1 MAVEKLIVDHIDTW
15 TTALQTRSTA
25 GRGSSGKIDLYGIKK
40 LRELIL
46 ELAVRGKLV
55 PQDPNDEPASELLK
69 RIAAEKAELV
79 KQGKIKKQKP
89 LPEISEEEKPYELP
103 MGWEW
108 VRLEKISTRIGSG
121 STPKGGKN
129 VYLETGVPF
138 LRSQNIWNHGIK
150 LEDIAF
156 ISSQTHNNMS
166 NTHVMPNDIL
176 LNITGASLGRCS
188 IFPKTIPEANV
199 NQHVTIIRLVSEDYV
214 PFIHLAI
221 ISPVIQREIW
231 HRQVGMAIEGLSKK
245 SLESF
250 IFPIPPKNE
259 QESINKK
266 VTELMS
272 LCDQLE
278 QHSLTSLDAH
288 QQLVETLLTTLTDS
302 QNSDELAENWARISE
317 HFDTLFTTEA
327 SINALEQTILQLA
340 VMGKLV
346 PQDPNDE
353 PVEKLLSRAKT
364 HQQKRIENKEI
375 QKNKKIDGVPYPDI
389 QIPKTSSFILLNE
402 LAFITKLAGF
412 EYTNYFSLED
422 AGEVPVVRAQN
433 VKAFNLKKDN
443 LKFISYDVSKKLNR
457 SALSTECL
465 LMTFIGAG
473 IGDTCIFEENK
484 RWHLA
489 PNVAKIEPF
498 SDIDSHYLN
507 IYLNSFTG
515 RNEIFKSLKATA
527 QPSLSMSTI
536 REIMVILPPLQEQK
550 RIVKKTNELL
560 ALCDKINHYI
570 QSAQQTQLHLADAL
584 TDAAIN

>member
-1 MAVEKLIVDHIDTW
+1 
-15 TTALQTRSTA
+15 
-25 GRGSSGKIDLYGIKK
+25 
-40 LRELIL
+40 
-46 ELAVRGKLV
+46 
-55 PQDPNDEPASELLK
+55 
-69 RIAAEKAELV
+69 
-79 KQGKIKKQKP
+79 
-89 LPEISEEEKPYELP
+89 
-103 MGWEW
+103 
-108 VRLEKISTRIGSG
+108 
-121 STPKGGKN
+121 
-129 VYLETGVPF
+129 
-138 LRSQNIWNHGIK
+138 
-150 LEDIAF
+150 
-156 ISSQTHNNMS
+156 
-166 NTHVMPNDIL
+166 
-176 LNITGASLGRCS
+176 
-188 IFPKTIPEANV
+188 
-199 NQHVTIIRLVSEDYV
+199 
-214 PFIHLAI
+214 
-221 ISPVIQREIW
+221 
-231 HRQVGMAIEGLSKK
+231 
-245 SLESF
+245 
-250 IFPIPPKNE
+250 
-259 QESINKK
+259 
-266 VTELMS
+266 
-272 LCDQLE
+272 
-278 QHSLTSLDAH
+278 
-288 QQLVETLLTTLTDS
+288 
-302 QNSDELAENWARISE
+302 
-317 HFDTLFTTEA
+317 
-327 SINALEQTILQLA
+327 
-340 VMGKLV
+340 
-346 PQDPNDE
+346 
-353 PVEKLLSRAKT
+353 LSRAKS

-443 LKFISYDVSKKLNR
+443 IKFISYDVSKKLNR

-507 IYLNSFTG
+507 IYLNSLTG

-560 ALCDKINHYI
+560 ALCDKVNHYI

>member
-79 KQGKIKKQKP
+79 KQGKIKKPKP
-89 LPEISEEEKPYELP
+89 LPEISEEEKPFELP
-103 MGWEW
+103 AGWEW
-108 VRLEKISTRIGSG
+108 VRLGDIGETNIGLTYSPNNVKETGTPVLRSSNIQNGILDFTDLVRVSDMEIKSSSYVEDGDLLICARNGSKALVGKNALISSLSEPMAFGAFMAIFRCNYNNYVKIFLDSPSFRRNLDGVDTTTINQITQSNLKHTLIPFPPEIEQEKI
-121 STPKGGKN
+121 KN
-129 VYLETGVPF
+129 TVF
-138 LRSQNIWNHGIK
+138 
-150 LEDIAF
+150 
-156 ISSQTHNNMS
+156 
-166 NTHVMPNDIL
+166 
-176 LNITGASLGRCS
+176 
-188 IFPKTIPEANV
+188 
-199 NQHVTIIRLVSEDYV
+199 
-214 PFIHLAI
+214 
-221 ISPVIQREIW
+221 
-231 HRQVGMAIEGLSKK
+231 
-245 SLESF
+245 
-250 IFPIPPKNE
+250 
-259 QESINKK
+259 
-266 VTELMS
+266 ELIS

-302 QNSDELAENWARISE
+302 QNADELAENWARISE

-327 SINALEQTILQLA
+327 SIDALKQTILQLA

-353 PVEKLLSRAKT
+353 PVEKLLSRAKS

-443 LKFISYDVSKKLNR
+443 IKFISYDVSKKLNR

-507 IYLNSFTG
+507 IYLNSLTG

-560 ALCDKINHYI
+560 ALCDKVNHYI